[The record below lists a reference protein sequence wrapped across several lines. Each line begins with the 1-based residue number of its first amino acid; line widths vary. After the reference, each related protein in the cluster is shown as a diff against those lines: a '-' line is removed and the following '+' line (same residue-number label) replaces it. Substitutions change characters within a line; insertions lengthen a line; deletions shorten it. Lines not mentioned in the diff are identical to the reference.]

1 MEDGFFI
8 ARKRVGMEPAEAAVA
23 VVPAVAAAAAVEVV
37 EDMKKQQKKRC
48 FTEKVKCHGKFD
60 WIHVLYGGDFDCNL
74 YWGNAGF

>member
-23 VVPAVAAAAAVEVV
+23 AVPAVAAAAAVEVM
-37 EDMKKQQKKRC
+37 EAMKKQQKKRC
-48 FTEKVKCHGKFD
+48 FTEKVKCHGKFYRL
-60 WIHVLYGGDFDCNL
+60 HVLYGSYFNNNL